1 MKSSLRKELTLQI
14 NYAPAPEIYNMCVA
28 AMVRLIQMGVKQI
41 VKECP
46 GEMESVQVEKTL
58 RTQPL
63 AVMVLEAVVD
73 VKFVIQMFLANQG
86 DGKIIH
92 DLRNY
97 SDEYSEQFS
106 SYQILLI
113 F

>member
-46 GEMESVQVEKTL
+46 GEMESVQVERTL
-58 RTQPL
+58 RRTQPL
-63 AVMVLEAVVD
+63 AVMVLEAIVD
-73 VKFVIQMFLANQG
+73 V
-86 DGKIIH
+86 
-92 DLRNY
+92 
-97 SDEYSEQFS
+97 
-106 SYQILLI
+106 
-113 F
+113 